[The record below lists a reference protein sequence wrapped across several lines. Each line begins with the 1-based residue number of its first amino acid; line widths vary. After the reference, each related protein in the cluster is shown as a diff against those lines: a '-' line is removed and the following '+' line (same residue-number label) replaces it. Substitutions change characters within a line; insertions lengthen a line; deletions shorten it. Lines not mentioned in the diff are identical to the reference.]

1 MSEENPVLNNEGTGS
16 DTGTT
21 PTPATAA
28 TPPTPATAA
37 TPATPVEK
45 KYKALVKM
53 ASGQR
58 YLVNKDKNEVDKL
71 VDGEIDFISL
81 PITKQTYNTELTTIN
96 IGEKIEPAYSY
107 TETTV
112 SVNKTYILAIEESEE
127 ELVVEESEGEPEE
140 GEHVVIPL
148 DGGKT
153 PRD

>member
-1 MSEENPVLNNEGTGS
+1 MSEENPVVNNEGTGS

-21 PTPATAA
+21 PIA
-28 TPPTPATAA
+28 PPPEETEGTVA
-37 TPATPVEK
+37 VEK

-107 TETTV
+107 TKTTV
-112 SVNKTYILAIEESEE
+112 TVNKTYILAIEESEE
-127 ELVVEESEGEPEE
+127 ELVVEESEDEISD
-140 GEHVVIPL
+140 HMVPL
-148 DGGKT
+148 DG
-153 PRD
+153 